1 MHTTNPIP
9 ASGPLVVKLG
19 GAAIDDAPACAALWD
34 ALAAL
39 HSAQPGRLVLVHG
52 GGAAID
58 RRLARLGLTSERIE
72 GIRVTTPEILDEVV
86 ATLAGSIST
95 QVVGQLQRRG
105 VPAVG
110 TTLAAG
116 FFARAEATRRYPFD
130 IGRVGDVVGGS
141 PAVAHA
147 LLAAGCMPVF
157 SSIALDA
164 DGAALN
170 INADEAAGAVASI
183 LNARALVLLTD
194 VEGVLD
200 ASGALIPNLTPADID
215 ARIASGEITGGMIPK
230 VRSAMQAATASGA
243 PCVIASW
250 KRPDALHA
258 IAGGKRVGAG
268 FTALDPA
275 PIAEATP

>member
-9 ASGPLVVKLG
+9 NNGPLVVKLG

-34 ALAAL
+34 ALASMHA
-39 HSAQPGRLVLVHG
+39 AQPGSLVLVHG
-52 GGAAID
+52 GGAAVD
-58 RRLARLGLTSERIE
+58 RRLARLGLVSERIE

-86 ATLAGSIST
+86 ATLAGSTSA

-116 FFARAEATRRYPFD
+116 FFARAAKTTRYPFD
-130 IGRVGDVVGGS
+130 IGRVGDVGGGS
-141 PAVAHA
+141 PGVALA

-157 SSIALDA
+157 SSIALDS
-164 DGAALN
+164 DGVPLN
-170 INADEAAGAVASI
+170 INADEAAAGAAAI
-183 LNARALVLLTD
+183 LRARALVMLTD
-194 VEGVLD
+194 VEGVCD
-200 ASGALIPNLTPADID
+200 GAGALIPELTPADID

-230 VRSAMQAATASGA
+230 VRSAMQAATVSGA

-250 KRPDALHA
+250 KRPGALRA
-258 IAGGKRVGAG
+258 IGAGQRVGTWLTPGA
-268 FTALDPA
+268 PA
-275 PIAEATP
+275 PLTEATP